1 MKRNFIFFI
10 LLVLITFHFELRA
23 QDNLISFQKILSEG
37 FENNFDIKLK
47 QLSLTKSNYTLLKAS
62 GFLNPFIDSEVV
74 YGEGTNPSFENDGTI
89 YAKSNFVIPTK
100 FGVNF
105 YTGFKLERTTEIDDG
120 TNTLFNGSGA
130 YAGIIIPLLKDLGK
144 YNSENSFI
152 EVSKV
157 NQKALEEQFSNEIL
171 IYLYEL
177 LNNYLTLKEVVEEY
191 KIDKDILAE
200 SKKYKDD
207 IDLLADNDRIPLVE
221 KNRASSFYNTKILAV
236 NLSNITVLEVYYDT
250 KFILGLNDNKTNDSV
265 PVLIDEVADPDKE
278 KLLTYIDRKKNSL
291 DSIVRSTPQ
300 YKNIS
305 LGVDQNEILLK
316 NAKNQRKNILNLD
329 VRVSQFG
336 SYENGAYNLNSTFN
350 SIPGNS
356 VLVSLKHNIPI
367 KNEKQKGVYLEQLVE
382 YDLSKTYL
390 EKYLYETSTNV
401 RLSLALLNEKIKL
414 YFKTKELVELMKQ
427 DSFAQRHIG
436 HRKSDLDKMFKT
448 IGVNSMKELIEETIP
463 ENILLEKK
471 LSLDKAMSEQEYQE
485 HNNLLSTKNK
495 LFKTYIGLGYHHTF
509 LPPVI
514 QRNILE
520 NPGWYTAYTPYQAE
534 IAQGRLEALI
544 NFQTMVCDL
553 TGMELSNASLLDE
566 ATAAAEAMALLF
578 SVRDRSQKKN
588 NVVKFFVSEEVLPQ
602 TISLLETKIKGNH

>member
-23 QDNLISFQKILSEG
+23 QDNLMSFQKILSEG

-47 QLSLTKSNYTLLKAS
+47 QLSLTKSDYTLLKAS

-316 NAKNQRKNILNLD
+316 NAKNQRKNLLNLD

-427 DSFAQRHIG
+427 TSQDEIN
-436 HRKSDLDKMFKT
+436 KFKL
-448 IGVNSMKELIEETIP
+448 GNSTQIDITNSL
-463 ENILLEKK
+463 NSYFLSRKK
-471 LSLDKAMSEQEYQE
+471 LNVYKYDIWRTYVSIKFQLGE
-485 HNNLLSTKNK
+485 LPKN
-495 LFKTYIGLGYHHTF
+495 
-509 LPPVI
+509 
-514 QRNILE
+514 QN
-520 NPGWYTAYTPYQAE
+520 
-534 IAQGRLEALI
+534 
-544 NFQTMVCDL
+544 
-553 TGMELSNASLLDE
+553 ELNE
-566 ATAAAEAMALLF
+566 FLF
-578 SVRDRSQKKN
+578 SD
-588 NVVKFFVSEEVLPQ
+588 F
-602 TISLLETKIKGNH
+602 LLVI